1 MSLVEIKRGIP
12 AEMKDVGERTM
23 RALEKVDDDDLVPDE
38 PVTEI
43 ARDDLDSDMPED
55 DESEQMSS
63 RSGV

>member
-12 AEMKDVGERTM
+12 AEMKDVEERTM
-23 RALEKVDDDDLVPDE
+23 RALENDDLAPDE

-43 ARDDLDSDMPED
+43 AMDDPDSDIL
-55 DESEQMSS
+55 DEVEGQRSC